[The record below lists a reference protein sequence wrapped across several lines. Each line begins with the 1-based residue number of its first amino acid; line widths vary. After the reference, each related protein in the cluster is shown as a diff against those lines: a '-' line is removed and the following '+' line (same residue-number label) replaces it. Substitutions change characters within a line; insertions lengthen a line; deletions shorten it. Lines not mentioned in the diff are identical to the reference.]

1 MDSDSSFYILII
13 FRSKKTGAFLI
24 DYESRKLL
32 SKLSGGKTPGSSLP
46 LYLLFISLI
55 TYSTTF

>member
-1 MDSDSSFYILII
+1 MDSDSSFYILTIP
-13 FRSKKTGAFLI
+13 FKKTGAFLI

>member
-1 MDSDSSFYILII
+1 MDSDSSFYILTIP
-13 FRSKKTGAFLI
+13 FKKNGSFLI